1 MVAELNDKEK
11 KLREKIESRLKMY
24 KTIRVNRI
32 LCLARNNDLF
42 YRDKRVLKSL
52 EKFDRDDDSII
63 NLEVEDE
70 ENLSGY
76 VYRD

>member
-24 KTIRVNRI
+24 KTIRINRI

-42 YRDKRVLKSL
+42 YRDKLVRKAL